1 MYSAAEIRQAILEEL
16 QKNGYYCQNTGR
28 SFYLYAKKCNC
39 IFFQE
44 LRYSGSTISFNIV
57 IKDSSLY
64 NAKVIDAYRVTLSR
78 ELFGYDFKKKV
89 IDDLVRSGYLERHT
103 SSDCSEYKK
112 YSEKELK
119 FIFEKKVK
127 EALIEENVSVL
138 PQIIS
143 EGDDRYTTS
152 IEYQGYEIY
161 GIEYRI
167 FYVLRTLVDKKGC
180 NLKVNEYYCTSTLK
194 DLNSNLCSA
203 IVTAKAKGFLLEKS
217 YLEVYKEFV
226 SALNGDP
233 KDKNLKIAFELAYN
247 KGVNDGV
254 SKLSRGVSSM
264 FLPDYKV

>member
-1 MYSAAEIRQAILEEL
+1 MYSAAEIRQAIFEEL
-16 QKNGYYCQNTGR
+16 QKNGYYCQNMGR

-44 LRYSGSTISFNIV
+44 LRFCSSTISFNIV

-89 IDDLVRSGYLERHT
+89 IDDLVRNGYLERHT

-119 FIFEKKVK
+119 SIFEKKVK

-143 EGDDRYTTS
+143 DGDAIYTTS
-152 IEYQGYEIY
+152 IEYQGYEVY

-167 FYVLRTLVDKKGC
+167 SYVLRTLVDKKGC
-180 NLKVNEYYCTSTLK
+180 NLKVNEYYRTSNLK
-194 DLNSNLCSA
+194 DLSSNLCSA
-203 IVTAKAKGFLLEKS
+203 IGTAKVKGFLLEKG

-226 SALNGDP
+226 RTLNGDP
-233 KDKNLKIAFELAYN
+233 KDKNLKMAFELAYN
-247 KGVNDGV
+247 KGSKDGSSKVCREVN
-254 SKLSRGVSSM
+254 SM
-264 FLPDYKV
+264 FLPDYKS